1 MGVWTATLLFAL
13 FVGAVGAY
21 CAISA
26 QPKRP
31 RAKPGRQHVAR
42 PWRRCDRPSSWRA
55 RYRPGRNI
63 RRQDVRRRFVGVE
76 QTRTAATPKD
86 DIAAPAVD
94 ETPSRSIASIKAN
107 SQNW

>member
-1 MGVWTATLLFAL
+1 MDVWTATILFAL

-26 QPKRP
+26 KRQQ
-31 RAKPGRQHVAR
+31 RDSKPERRHVAR
-42 PWRRCDRPSSWRA
+42 PWRCCGRTSSWRA
-55 RYRPGRNI
+55 RYRPGRNA

-86 DIAAPAVD
+86 DIAALAVD
-94 ETPSRSIASIKAN
+94 ETPTSSIAS
-107 SQNW
+107 